1 MYGSFSPLPVHDFGN
16 NAYTLTDGHTRAYV
30 AYKNGV
36 SNLPVIY
43 DNDDMIT
50 NKVGQRLYKAYIDWC
65 RRFKLTHI
73 QHLESRILSNSTYQK
88 LWIER
93 CERSYHLLTKTS
105 YDERI
110 QN

>member
-1 MYGSFSPLPVHDFGN
+1 MDHCQSLPV
-16 NAYTLTDGHTRAYV
+16 TLTDGHTRAYI

-36 SNLPVIY
+36 SYLPVIY

-50 NKVGQRLYKAYIDWC
+50 SKVGQ
-65 RRFKLTHI
+65 
-73 QHLESRILSNSTYQK
+73 
-88 LWIER
+88 
-93 CERSYHLLTKTS
+93 LTKTS